1 MAVSYTHEDNAV
13 LFPRIE
19 RLQFTM
25 KLQPFLDI
33 TERYIIED
41 ATPSL
46 TLKLASASNMEL
58 MAATETAVSVSFFE
72 HAITNT
78 SQNGSNIN

>member
-13 LFPRIE
+13 LVHRIE

-25 KLQPFLDI
+25 KLQPFLDF
-33 TERYIIED
+33 TEWYIIED

-46 TLKLASASNMEL
+46 TTEKLASASNIEL
-58 MAATETAVSVSFFE
+58 MAATETAVSVNFFE
-72 HAITNT
+72 HVRSYNH
-78 SQNGSNIN
+78 

>member
-13 LFPRIE
+13 LVPRIE

-25 KLQPFLDI
+25 KLQPFLDF

-46 TLKLASASNMEL
+46 TTEKLASASNMEL

-72 HAITNT
+72 HAR
-78 SQNGSNIN
+78 S